1 MPDDKKPERTSDL
14 EGEGSYSADRKYR
27 ENVKRFS
34 DENDV
39 EKLGR
44 EARRDVEADEAT
56 YRKAEEE
63 GKRRMAEEDPEDKNI
78 I

>member
-1 MPDDKKPERTSDL
+1 MPDDKKEERTSDL

-27 ENVKRFS
+27 EDVKKFT

-39 EKLGR
+39 DKLAR
-44 EARRDVEADEAT
+44 DARRDVEADEPT

-63 GKRRMAEEDPEDKNI
+63 GKRRIAEEDPEDKKI